1 MTQSSRTAL
10 GVAWLRAA
18 HQVLDNAPLLLEDHV
33 APALFSADAIG
44 LLRSSTAGLQT
55 SGARALRS
63 HVMLRSRFAE
73 DRLALSV
80 ARGVRQYVI
89 LGAGYDTFSVRQ
101 PAWAASLRVIEVD
114 QPATQADKRVR
125 IEQAGLAV
133 PDNVI
138 FLPVDFEIETVAEGL
153 GRSGVHRE
161 EPTFFSWLGVT
172 VYLTETAI
180 DSVLRTIQ
188 PIRWEAKSCSPLY
201 RCGTRLLMTR
211 ASLPS
216 PIGRRKWA
224 NLGLRTSP
232 LRTLRA
238 NSERLAFAPSNF

>member
-133 PDNVI
+133 PDRAAKVGEPWLTY
-138 FLPVDFEIETVAEGL
+138 FTPEDIESKLRAAG
-153 GRSGVHRE
+153 
-161 EPTFFSWLGVT
+161 F
-172 VYLTETAI
+172 
-180 DSVLRTIQ
+180 RTIEFLTPEWPQ
-188 PIRWEAKSCSPLY
+188 
-201 RCGTRLLMTR
+201 
-211 ASLPS
+211 
-216 PIGRRKWA
+216 
-224 NLGLRTSP
+224 
-232 LRTLRA
+232 
-238 NSERLAFAPSNF
+238 